1 MNILIMAI
9 LRSCLTQTRSQ
20 QSFYRNRSECTAY
33 DYVLPILQPD
43 LYITNSYE
51 GIPSQLRA
59 AGITYE
65 TYTEYSDN
73 NIKSALTHA
82 SANCP
87 IVPHYLLINMYG
99 HMEEWDNVIAHL
111 QRVVPELEVRNVEG
125 MLIGH
130 PNHKVTLLQADNSFV
145 ILTNSMKKDL
155 FPKLNA
161 TFYYLREQQGLL
173 IPEAESS
180 EAYTEIRDVYVDTI
194 LTGTDEDRMEVLY
207 QALETEQIEIR
218 KKKERELEKQNSVK
232 LFSFLQDKL
241 DKNGI
246 DNLQNDLRSIDESI
260 KQYLNE
266 LRNLNNKRKQKQLYL
281 AGIKQLETDENVV
294 NFIQTLQD
302 DYEAESLIGVT
313 ITNPFGDRI
322 TCKDVSLIDALAETG
337 SPYNVRS
344 IKLQSK
350 SIMHYWNEEYAN
362 VLLENENSMVH
373 NYGDEAEA
381 LFEAIFINKTV
392 QLRVA
397 MAYKMAYDAD
407 NMCFGRLHRDSDSV
421 LEFTEGC
428 PHPHIM
434 GYDCWGDNAA
444 IIQQALS
451 RNDLYTAYM
460 ICKQVLESVAL
471 SDGAVVERML
481 CYWIEQRTNDMAKFF
496 LIDGKAYNLRDAY
509 VLLCKKLAE
518 EKAEAATETEA
529 EAVEEA
535 PAGVTE
541 EPENVE

>member
-1 MNILIMAI
+1 MDIAIGSTLINCME
-9 LRSCLTQTRSQ
+9 QMRSQ
-20 QSFYRNRSECTAY
+20 QSFYRNRSECTSY
-33 DYVLPILQPD
+33 NYVLPILQPD
-43 LYITNSYE
+43 LYITNSYD
-51 GIPSQLRA
+51 GIPSKLRA
-59 AGITYE
+59 IGITYE
-65 TYTEYSDN
+65 TYREHSVESLKN
-73 NIKSALTHA
+73 LLTYESVNRPA
-82 SANCP
+82 
-87 IVPHYLLINMYG
+87 IPHYLLINMYG
-99 HMEEWDNVIAHL
+99 HMEEWDDVITRL
-111 QRVVPELEVRNVEG
+111 QQIVPELKVRNVEG

-130 PNHKVTLLQADNSFV
+130 PNHKITLLQADNSFV

-161 TFYYLREQQGLL
+161 AFYYLREQQGLL

-180 EAYTEIRDVYVDTI
+180 AAYTDIRDAYVDTI
-194 LTGTDEDRMEVLY
+194 LTGTDEHRMEAMY
-207 QALETEQIEIR
+207 EALETEQIEIR
-218 KKKERELEKQNSVK
+218 KKKEREQEKQNSIK
-232 LFSFLQDKL
+232 LFNFLQDKL
-241 DKNGI
+241 DKNGV
-246 DNLQNDLRSIDESI
+246 DNLQAEVSNIDNTI
-260 KQYLNE
+260 KQYLTE
-266 LRNLNNKRKQKQLYL
+266 LRKLNNKRKQKQLYL

-313 ITNPFGDRI
+313 ITNPYGDAI
-322 TCKDVSLIDALAETG
+322 TCKDVSLIDVLAETG
-337 SPYNVRS
+337 NSYNVRS

-350 SIMHYWNEEYAN
+350 GIMHYWNEEYAG
-362 VLLENENSMVH
+362 VLLENEDSVVH

-381 LFEAIFINKTV
+381 LFEAIFVDKTV

-397 MAYKMAYDAD
+397 MAYKMSYDID
-407 NMCFGRLHRDSDSV
+407 NMCFGRLHRDGDSV

-444 IIQQALS
+444 NIQQALS

-481 CYWIEQRTNDMAKFF
+481 SYWVEQRTNSAAKFF

-518 EKAEAATETEA
+518 EKAEATTEA
-529 EAVEEA
+529 S
-535 PAGVTE
+535 
-541 EPENVE
+541 ENAEQ

>member
-1 MNILIMAI
+1 MDIAIRGTLINCME
-9 LRSCLTQTRSQ
+9 QMRSQ
-20 QSFYRNRSECTAY
+20 PSFYRNRSECTSY
-33 DYVLPILQPD
+33 NYVLPILQPD
-43 LYITNSYE
+43 LYITNSYD
-51 GIPSQLRA
+51 GITTQLRA
-59 AGITYE
+59 TGITYE
-65 TYTEYSDN
+65 TYRE
-73 NIKSALTHA
+73 A
-82 SANCP
+82 SEGSLKNLITDESIRCP
-87 IVPHYLLINMYG
+87 TIPHYLLINMYG
-99 HMEEWDNVIAHL
+99 HMEEWDEVIARL
-111 QRVVPELEVRNVEG
+111 QRTVPELEVRNVEG

-130 PNHKVTLLQADNSFV
+130 PNHKITLLQADNSFV

-161 TFYYLREQQGLL
+161 AFYYLREQQGLL

-194 LTGTDEDRMEVLY
+194 LTGTDEDRMEAMY
-207 QALETEQIEIR
+207 QTLETEQIELR
-218 KKKERELEKQNSVK
+218 KKKEHELEKQNSVK
-232 LFSFLQDKL
+232 MFNFLQDKL

-246 DNLQNDLRSIDESI
+246 DNLQNDLRNIDESI

-266 LRNLNNKRKQKQLYL
+266 LRKLNNKRKQKQLYL

-302 DYEAESLIGVT
+302 DYEAESLIGIT
-313 ITNPFGDRI
+313 ITNPYGDRI
-322 TCKDVSLIDALAETG
+322 TCKDISLIDVLAETG
-337 SPYNVRS
+337 SSYNVHS

-350 SIMHYWNEEYAN
+350 GIMHYWNEEYAG
-362 VLLENENSMVH
+362 VLLENEDSVVH

-397 MAYKMAYDAD
+397 MAYKMAYDTD
-407 NMCFGRLHRDSDSV
+407 NMCFSRMHRDSDSV

-444 IIQQALS
+444 NIQQALS

-481 CYWIEQRTNDMAKFF
+481 SYWVEQRTNDMAKFF

-509 VLLCKKLAE
+509 VILCKKLAE
-518 EKAEAATETEA
+518 EKAEAATETSENA
-529 EAVEEA
+529 EQ
-535 PAGVTE
+535 
-541 EPENVE
+541 

>member
-1 MNILIMAI
+1 MDISIGGT
-9 LRSCLTQTRSQ
+9 LRNCMEQMRSQ
-20 QSFYRNRSECTAY
+20 QSFYRNRSECTSY
-33 DYVLPILQPD
+33 NYVLPVLQPD
-43 LYITNSYE
+43 LYITNSYD
-51 GIPSQLRA
+51 GITTQIRA
-59 AGITYE
+59 LGITYE
-65 TYTEYSDN
+65 TYTEYSDED
-73 NIKSALTHA
+73 IKSALTHA
-82 SANCP
+82 SVRCP

-99 HMEEWDNVIAHL
+99 HMEEWDHVIAHL

-130 PNHKVTLLQADNSFV
+130 PNHKITLLQADNSFV

-161 TFYYLREQQGLL
+161 AFYYLREQQGLL

-180 EAYTEIRDVYVDTI
+180 EAYTALRDAYVDTI
-194 LTGTDEDRMEVLY
+194 LTGTDEDRMEAMY
-207 QALETEQIEIR
+207 QTLETEQIELR
-218 KKKERELEKQNSVK
+218 KKKEHEQEKQNSVK

-246 DNLQNDLRSIDESI
+246 DNLQNELRNIDESI

-266 LRNLNNKRKQKQLYL
+266 LRILNNKRKQKQLYL

-322 TCKDVSLIDALAETG
+322 TCKDVSLIDVLAETG
-337 SPYNVRS
+337 STYNVRS
-344 IKLQSK
+344 IRLQSK
-350 SIMHYWNEEYAN
+350 GIMHYWNEEYAS
-362 VLLENENSMVH
+362 VLLENEDSMVH

-397 MAYKMAYDAD
+397 MAYKMIYDSD
-407 NMCFGRLHRDSDSV
+407 NMWFDRPHRDDDSV

-444 IIQQALS
+444 NIQQALG

-481 CYWIEQRTNDMAKFF
+481 SYWVEQRTNNTAKFF

-509 VLLCKKLAE
+509 VRLCKKLAE
-518 EKAEAATETEA
+518 EKAEATTEA
-529 EAVEEA
+529 S
-535 PAGVTE
+535 
-541 EPENVE
+541 ENAEQ

>member
-1 MNILIMAI
+1 MDVLLTNNLRNLIAQM
-9 LRSCLTQTRSQ
+9 RSQ
-20 QSFYRNRSECTAY
+20 QSFYRNRAECDGY
-33 DYVLPILQPD
+33 NYLLPILQPD
-43 LYITNSYE
+43 LYITNSYDS
-51 GIPSQLRA
+51 ITTRLRA
-59 AGITYE
+59 IGITYE
-65 TYTEYSDN
+65 TYREYSDEG
-73 NIKSALTHA
+73 IKNTITNESIGCLD
-82 SANCP
+82 
-87 IVPHYLLINMYG
+87 IPHYLLINMYG

-111 QRVVPELEVRNVEG
+111 QRLVPELEVRNAEG

-130 PNHKVTLLQADNSFV
+130 PNHKITLLQADNSFV
-145 ILTNSMKKDL
+145 ILTNSVKKDL

-180 EAYTEIRDVYVDTI
+180 ETYTKIRDVYVDTI
-194 LTGTDEDRMEVLY
+194 LTGTDEDRMEALY

-218 KKKERELEKQNSVK
+218 KKKEREQAKQNSVK

-246 DNLQNDLRSIDESI
+246 DNLQNEVRSIDESI

-266 LRNLNNKRKQKQLYL
+266 LRILNNKRKQKQLYL
-281 AGIKQLETDENVV
+281 AGIKQLETDENII

-302 DYEAESLIGVT
+302 DYEAESLIEIT
-313 ITNPFGDRI
+313 ITNRYGDFI
-322 TCKDVSLIDALAETG
+322 TCKDVSLIDILAETG
-337 SPYNVRS
+337 NSYNVHS

-350 SIMHYWNEEYAN
+350 GIMHYWNEEYAS
-362 VLLENENSMVH
+362 VLLENEDSMVH

-381 LFEAIFINKTV
+381 LFEAIFIDKTV

-397 MAYKMAYDAD
+397 MAYQMTYDAD
-407 NMCFGRLHRDSDSV
+407 NMCFGSLHRDNDSV
-421 LEFTEGC
+421 VKFTEGC

-444 IIQQALS
+444 NIQQALS

-481 CYWIEQRTNDMAKFF
+481 SYWVEQRTNNAAKFF

-509 VLLCKKLAE
+509 VLLCKKLAK
-518 EKAEAATETEA
+518 EKAEAATETSENA
-529 EAVEEA
+529 EQ
-535 PAGVTE
+535 
-541 EPENVE
+541 

>member
-1 MNILIMAI
+1 MDILIDST
-9 LRSCLTQTRSQ
+9 LRNCMEQMRSQ
-20 QSFYRNRSECTAY
+20 QSFYRNRSECTSY
-33 DYVLPILQPD
+33 NYVLPILQPD
-43 LYITNSYE
+43 LYITNSYD
-51 GIPSQLRA
+51 GITTRLRA
-59 AGITYE
+59 VGITYE
-65 TYTEYSDN
+65 TYREYSDES
-73 NIKSALTHA
+73 IKSLLTHD
-82 SANCP
+82 SVECP
-87 IVPHYLLINMYG
+87 IVPHYVLINMYG

-111 QRVVPELEVRNVEG
+111 QQIVPELEVRNVEG

-130 PNHKVTLLQADNSFV
+130 PNHKITLLQADNSFV

-161 TFYYLREQQGLL
+161 AFYYLREQQGLL

-180 EAYTEIRDVYVDTI
+180 EAYTKIRDVYVDTI
-194 LTGTDEDRMEVLY
+194 LTGTDECRMEAMY
-207 QALETEQIEIR
+207 QVLETEQIEIR
-218 KKKERELEKQNSVK
+218 KKKERELEKQNSTK

-241 DKNGI
+241 NKNGV
-246 DNLQNDLRSIDESI
+246 DNLQAELRNIDESI

-266 LRNLNNKRKQKQLYL
+266 LRILNNKRKQKQLYL
-281 AGIKQLETDENVV
+281 AGIKQLETDENIV

-302 DYEAESLIGVT
+302 DYEAESLIGIAVS
-313 ITNPFGDRI
+313 NHYGDVI

-337 SPYNVRS
+337 SSYNVRS

-350 SIMHYWNEEYAN
+350 SIMHYWNEEYAS
-362 VLLENENSMVH
+362 VLLENEDSVVH

-381 LFEAIFINKTV
+381 LFEAIFVDKTV

-397 MAYKMAYDAD
+397 MAYKMAYDTD
-407 NMCFGRLHRDSDSV
+407 NMCFGRLHRDGDSV
-421 LEFTEGC
+421 VEFTEGC

-444 IIQQALS
+444 NIQQALS

-481 CYWIEQRTNDMAKFF
+481 SYWVEQRTNSTAKFF

-509 VLLCKKLAE
+509 VILCKKLAE
-518 EKAEAATETEA
+518 EKAEATTETSENA
-529 EAVEEA
+529 EQ
-535 PAGVTE
+535 
-541 EPENVE
+541 

>member
-1 MNILIMAI
+1 MNIAI
-9 LRSCLTQTRSQ
+9 GGTLRNCMEQMRSQ
-20 QSFYRNRSECTAY
+20 QSFYRNRSECTSY
-33 DYVLPILQPD
+33 NYVLPILQPD
-43 LYITNSYE
+43 LYITNSYD
-51 GIPSQLRA
+51 GITSRLRA
-59 AGITYE
+59 IGITYE
-65 TYTEYSDN
+65 TYREYSEEGLKN
-73 NIKSALTHA
+73 TLTA
-82 SANCP
+82 ESVGCP
-87 IVPHYLLINMYG
+87 VIPHYLLINMYG
-99 HMEEWDNVIAHL
+99 HMEEWDNVIGHL
-111 QRVVPELEVRNVEG
+111 QRLVPELEVRNVEG

-130 PNHKVTLLQADNSFV
+130 PNHKITLLQADNSFV

-161 TFYYLREQQGLL
+161 AFYYLREQQGLL

-180 EAYTEIRDVYVDTI
+180 DAYKEIRDAYVDAI
-194 LTGTDEDRMEVLY
+194 LTGTDKDRMEAMY
-207 QALETEQIEIR
+207 QALETEQIELR
-218 KKKERELEKQNSVK
+218 KKKEHELEKQNSVK

-241 DKNGI
+241 DKNGV
-246 DNLQNDLRSIDESI
+246 DNLQAEVSNIDETI

-266 LRNLNNKRKQKQLYL
+266 IRILNNRRRQKQLYL

-313 ITNPFGDRI
+313 ITNPCGDRI

-337 SPYNVRS
+337 NSYNVRS

-350 SIMHYWNEEYAN
+350 SIMHYWNEEYAG
-362 VLLENENSMVH
+362 VLLENEDSVVH
-373 NYGDEAEA
+373 NYGDEAET
-381 LFEAIFINKTV
+381 LFEAIFVDKTV

-397 MAYKMAYDAD
+397 MAYKMTYDTD
-407 NMCFGRLHRDSDSV
+407 NMCFGRLHKDGGSV

-444 IIQQALS
+444 NIQQALS

-481 CYWIEQRTNDMAKFF
+481 SYWVEQCTNDMAKFF
-496 LIDGKAYNLRDAY
+496 LIDDKAYNLRDAY
-509 VLLCKKLAE
+509 IILCKKLAE
-518 EKAEAATETEA
+518 EKAEATTETSENA
-529 EAVEEA
+529 EQ
-535 PAGVTE
+535 
-541 EPENVE
+541 

>member
-1 MNILIMAI
+1 MDISIGGTLINGMEQM
-9 LRSCLTQTRSQ
+9 RSSH
-20 QSFYRNRSECTAY
+20 SFYRNRSECTSY
-33 DYVLPILQPD
+33 NYVLPILQPD
-43 LYITNSYE
+43 LYITNSYD
-51 GIPSQLRA
+51 GIPTHLRA
-59 AGITYE
+59 VGITYE
-65 TYTEYSDN
+65 TYREHSVEGLKN
-73 NIKSALTHA
+73 LLTYE
-82 SANCP
+82 SVECP
-87 IVPHYLLINMYG
+87 IIPHYLLINMYG
-99 HMEEWDNVIAHL
+99 HMEEWDNVITHL
-111 QRVVPELEVRNVEG
+111 QQIVPELEVRNVEG

-130 PNHKVTLLQADNSFV
+130 PNHKITLLQADNSFV

-161 TFYYLREQQGLL
+161 AFYYLREQQGLL

-180 EAYTEIRDVYVDTI
+180 EAYTKIRDVYVDTI
-194 LTGTDEDRMEVLY
+194 LTGTDEDRMEAMY
-207 QALETEQIEIR
+207 QSLEMEQIEMR
-218 KKKERELEKQNSVK
+218 KKKEREQEKQNSIK
-232 LFSFLQDKL
+232 LFNFLQDKL

-246 DNLQNDLRSIDESI
+246 DNLQNELRNIDESI

-266 LRNLNNKRKQKQLYL
+266 LRRLNNKRKQKQLYL

-302 DYEAESLIGVT
+302 DYEAASLIGVT
-313 ITNPFGDRI
+313 IINPYGDRI
-322 TCKDVSLIDALAETG
+322 TCKDVSLIDVLAETG
-337 SPYNVRS
+337 SSYNVNS

-362 VLLENENSMVH
+362 VLLENENSVVH

-381 LFEAIFINKTV
+381 LFKAIFIDKAV

-397 MAYKMAYDAD
+397 MAYQMTYDAD
-407 NMCFGRLHRDSDSV
+407 NLCFGRLHRDGDSV

-444 IIQQALS
+444 NIQQALS

-481 CYWIEQRTNDMAKFF
+481 SYWVEQRTNNTAKFF

-518 EKAEAATETEA
+518 EKAETSENA
-529 EAVEEA
+529 EQ
-535 PAGVTE
+535 
-541 EPENVE
+541 

>member
-1 MNILIMAI
+1 MDILIGDT
-9 LRSCLTQTRSQ
+9 LRNCMEQMRSQ
-20 QSFYRNRSECTAY
+20 QSFYRNRSECTSY
-33 DYVLPILQPD
+33 NYVLPILQPD
-43 LYITNSYE
+43 LYITNSYAS
-51 GIPSQLRA
+51 ITTRLRA
-59 AGITYE
+59 IGITYE
-65 TYTEYSDN
+65 TYREYSDEGLKN
-73 NIKSALTHA
+73 MITDESIR
-82 SANCP
+82 CP

-99 HMEEWDNVIAHL
+99 HMEEWDDVITRL
-111 QRVVPELEVRNVEG
+111 QQIVPELEVRNVEG

-130 PNHKVTLLQADNSFV
+130 PNHKITLLQADNSFV

-161 TFYYLREQQGLL
+161 AFYYLREQQGLL

-180 EAYTEIRDVYVDTI
+180 AAYTEIRDVYVDNI
-194 LTGTDEDRMEVLY
+194 LTGTDEDRMEALY

-218 KKKERELEKQNSVK
+218 KKKERELEKQNSIK

-241 DKNGI
+241 DRNGI

-281 AGIKQLETDENVV
+281 AGIKQLETDENVI

-350 SIMHYWNEEYAN
+350 SIMHYWNEEYAS
-362 VLLENENSMVH
+362 VLLENENSVVH

-421 LEFTEGC
+421 IEFTEGC

-518 EKAEAATETEA
+518 EKAEAATETSENA
-529 EAVEEA
+529 EQ
-535 PAGVTE
+535 
-541 EPENVE
+541 